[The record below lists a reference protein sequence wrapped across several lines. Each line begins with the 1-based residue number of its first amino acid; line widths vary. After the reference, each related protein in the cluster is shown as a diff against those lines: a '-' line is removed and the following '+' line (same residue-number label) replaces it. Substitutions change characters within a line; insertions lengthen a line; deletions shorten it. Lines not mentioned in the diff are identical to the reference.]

1 MKKFLLSY
9 WGIVAVCVAI
19 CVIVLSIFK
28 PDLGEPQTK
37 TLQYD
42 AKWDR
47 FYFMENDKA
56 VPVFEL
62 TSNNNLIEGM
72 QIDIY
77 DYWCC
82 TCYYPHG
89 TSIDIVKQDAFFYT
103 FILCFLSCLLILV
116 AALLIWAMR
125 IFGKNDN
132 QKKEKPQ

>member
-56 VPVFEL
+56 VTVSKL
-62 TSNNNLIEGM
+62 TSNNNLIDGM

-77 DYWCC
+77 DYWCGIY
-82 TCYYPHG
+82 YYPHG
-89 TSIDIVKQDAFFYT
+89 TSIDIVKQDAFYNT
-103 FILCFLSCLLILV
+103 FILYFLSCLSIFV
-116 AALLIWAMR
+116 AASLICMMCISW
-125 IFGKNDN
+125 KNDN

>member
-1 MKKFLLSY
+1 MKKFLLSC
-9 WGIVAVCVAI
+9 WGMVATCVAI

-56 VPVFEL
+56 VTVSKL

-103 FILCFLSCLLILV
+103 FILYFLCCLSIFV
-116 AALLIWAMR
+116 AALLRWAMC
-125 IFGKNDN
+125 IFGKNDE